1 MFFNITMNELWLTII
16 KRTVFTKRTLNYAI
30 SLIIKILKSKIGRYF
45 VNKFIDK
52 SFIKKELTQQKVD
65 FTESLYNLDF
75 PYHKDLFDVYFK
87 FNTECA
93 LYTIKIK
100 ILNHTYDE
108 FNVWSIYERGSS
120 QFYLPHYYTA
130 SSNVIKMSR
139 YLRENNVIK
148 ICREK
153 SDNEYVFDT
162 IISKLRSNI
171 KKKITED
178 FNNRKFL
185 YQDIY
190 FTKFLINKTK
200 QIPWLQEIFR
210 NKKV

>member
-1 MFFNITMNELWLTII
+1 MNELLLTII

-87 FNTECA
+87 FNTECY

-108 FNVWSIYERGSS
+108 FNVWSIYEGGSS
-120 QFYLPHYYTA
+120 QFYLPHYYAISNLGKIAKSLTENSVLKICKKL
-130 SSNVIKMSR
+130 SSNTI
-139 YLRENNVIK
+139 LFPQINNMQ
-148 ICREK
+148 
-153 SDNEYVFDT
+153 N
-162 IISKLRSNI
+162 NI

-178 FNNRKFL
+178 CRGIEVWVCTNLADR
-185 YQDIY
+185 
-190 FTKFLINKTK
+190 LIEKNKNY
-200 QIPWLQEIFR
+200 PWLQEILED
-210 NKKV
+210 KKYLFNV